1 MDAAAAAA
9 KSLQS
14 CPTLWDP
21 IDGSPPGSPIP
32 GLLQARTLEW
42 VAISFSNAW
51 KWKVKVKSLSRV
63 QLFETPRTA
72 AYQAPPSMGFSRQEY
87 WSGVPLPSPKCMLS
101 VLKKKKRWQF
111 KTWMLASVRG
121 SQLFLNSIIQEYVK
135 SFIQKILHSSAS
147 CPVMGTREIA
157 FCSIIYNYSSLLSL
171 YYLLVLCQALHVYY
185 LNLTACISRT
195 QYHVGRLND

>member
-1 MDAAAAAA
+1 
-9 KSLQS
+9 
-14 CPTLWDP
+14 
-21 IDGSPPGSPIP
+21 
-32 GLLQARTLEW
+32 
-42 VAISFSNAW
+42 
-51 KWKVKVKSLSRV
+51 
-63 QLFETPRTA
+63 
-72 AYQAPPSMGFSRQEY
+72 
-87 WSGVPLPSPKCMLS
+87 
-101 VLKKKKRWQF
+101 
-111 KTWMLASVRG
+111 MLASVRG